1 MGSIRRTYKD
11 SLFCHL
17 FGAEERKRNAL
28 ELYNALAGTSYEEVD
43 DLELTTISDA
53 IFLGVKNDVSF
64 LIGDEMVLM
73 EHQSTYSPNMPLRGL
88 QYFEHLYTRL
98 IEERE
103 LDLYG
108 TRLLSL
114 PSPHYIVLYFGSD
127 ERPEREVMR
136 LSDSFEQGPGDVEVT
151 ATVLN
156 CNEGRNGPIMEACT
170 TLKGYAHL
178 VALERR
184 NRTERGMRYRD
195 AVRAAVDEC
204 IRDGVLAE
212 YLTGHRAEVEDMLF
226 TIQDEERAMRVH
238 WKAVEREAREK
249 GYADGR
255 EDGYADGREKGY
267 ADGRE
272 KGYADGREEG
282 REEGRKSTVLQL
294 VLSGALDNET
304 AADTLG
310 VTQEEL
316 DVMLQTQDE
325 GRNAD

>member
-272 KGYADGREEG
+272 EG

-294 VLSGALDNET
+294 VLSGALDSET

-310 VTQEEL
+310 VTKEEL

>member
-43 DLELTTISDA
+43 DLELTTISDV
-53 IFLGVKNDVSF
+53 IFLGFKNDVSF

-88 QYFEHLYTRL
+88 QYFERLYTKL

-108 TRLLSL
+108 TSLLPL
-114 PSPHYIVLYFGSD
+114 PTPRYIVLYFGRD
-127 ERPEREVMR
+127 ERPECEVMR

-170 TLKGYAHL
+170 ALKGYAHL

-184 NRTERGMRYRD
+184 NRTERGMGYRD

-204 IRDGVLAE
+204 IRNGVLVE

-255 EDGYADGREKGY
+255 EQ
-267 ADGRE
+267 
-272 KGYADGREEG
+272 GYADGREEG
-282 REEGRKSTVLQL
+282 REEGRKSTILEL
-294 VLSGALDNET
+294 VRSGDLDSKV
-304 AADTLG
+304 AAETLG
-310 VTQEEL
+310 INEGEL
-316 DVMLQTQDE
+316 RSMLQAQDATQNGD
-325 GRNAD
+325 